1 MREIDVITPAGQV
14 ETVLSLA
21 EQLCEDHWID
31 AEAEDGR
38 RTVHLLVNA
47 ESSQKVLDGLQ
58 VFLSSTSDARVVVSS
73 VEATLPAF
81 QERTADNKPGKK
93 GITSSREELL
103 SEMEKR
109 SRLDG
114 NFLVLVFLSTIVAAV
129 GLIKDNV
136 AVVNIHWPSEPCFY
150 SR

>member
-1 MREIDVITPAGQV
+1 
-14 ETVLSLA
+14 
-21 EQLCEDHWID
+21 
-31 AEAEDGR
+31 
-38 RTVHLLVNA
+38 
-47 ESSQKVLDGLQ
+47 VLDGLQ

-81 QERTADNKPGKK
+81 QERIADNKPGKK

-114 NFLVLVFLSTIVAAV
+114 NFLVLVFLSTVVAAV

-136 AVVNIHWPSEPCFY
+136 AVVNIHWPSEPCFC